1 MAMTPAMT
9 QAQTLAELI
18 TNNRSVKR
26 NISYLETEN
35 NERVVPYAE
44 LYERALGILFHLQK
58 LGARPGDKL
67 IIYLANN
74 EQFLDAFWAGML
86 GGIVPVPV
94 ALGISDE
101 HKHKLLRI
109 ARKLGRPFIY
119 TDRKTL
125 DRIGAFAGGA
135 GEQAT
140 YDGLVSRSFFAEQVA
155 DISKA
160 GKVHEV
166 KADDTAFIQFSS
178 GSTSEPK
185 GIVLTHRNILTNAR
199 GAGEASQWTENDIN
213 LTWMPLT
220 HDMGLIGMHIMMFA
234 HRMQLNVM
242 PTELFIR
249 RPMLWMTF
257 ASRKGVSVTSSPNF
271 GYRHYLKV
279 LGDRAIGDL
288 DLARVRLIYNGAE
301 PISVEL
307 ADEFMA
313 RMAPAKLPRT
323 AMYPVYGL
331 AEATLVVSFP
341 QPPGQMYESIA
352 VNRHE
357 LAVGKQPTTLSKEHP
372 DALSI
377 MAVGQPIP
385 YSLVRIADDSDATL
399 PDHHIGHI
407 LIAGENVT
415 KGYFENPEAND
426 KGFTAAVNDLRWLRT
441 GDLGMM
447 IGGKLYITGRAKE
460 IIFVN
465 GQNYYPHDIES
476 IAIRAEGMELGK
488 VVAAGVRAKG
498 ASTDDLILFVL
509 HRMDMKEFLPLA
521 SQVTRLVNEHTGLE
535 VAHVVPVK
543 RIPKTTSGK
552 IQRHLLEEDYVN
564 GVYAEELAELA
575 SLRAA
580 LEAAGGAKATS
591 SEIERRIKDICDA
604 ALERNIDVNDN
615 LFELGASSLKLIE
628 IHEQMDK
635 VYPGMVD
642 LTELFDFPTISEL
655 SRHLEGK
662 LAATA

>member
-1 MAMTPAMT
+1 MITNAD
-9 QAQTLAELI
+9 TLAELI
-18 TNNRSVKR
+18 AKNRAVKR
-26 NISYLETEN
+26 TISYLETES
-35 NERVVPYAE
+35 NERVVSYGE

-58 LGARPGDKL
+58 LGAKPGDKL

-109 ARKLGRPFIY
+109 AKKLGAPFIY

-125 DRIGAFAGGA
+125 ERIGSFAGPA
-135 GEQAT
+135 GEQTTFDA
-140 YDGLVSRSFFAEQVA
+140 LNSRSFFAEQVD

-160 GKVHEV
+160 GQVHDV
-166 KADDTAFIQFSS
+166 KPNDMAFIQFSS

-185 GIVLTHRNILTNAR
+185 GIVLTHHNILMNAR
-199 GAGEASQWTENDIN
+199 GAGEASKWNENDTN

-220 HDMGLIGMHIMMFA
+220 HDMGLIGMHIMHFA

-249 RPMLWMTF
+249 RPLLWMTF
-257 ASRKGVSVTSSPNF
+257 AARKRATVTSSPNF

-279 LGDRAIGDL
+279 LGDRGVDL
-288 DLARVRLIYNGAE
+288 DLSSLRLVYNGAE

-307 ADEFMA
+307 ADEFMT
-313 RMAPAKLPRT
+313 RLAPAKLART

-341 QPPGQMYESIA
+341 QPPGEPYEAITVS
-352 VNRHE
+352 RHE
-357 LAVGKQPTTLSKEHP
+357 LNVGKQPVPLPASHP

-377 MAVGQPIP
+377 MAVGQPVP
-385 YSLVRIADDSDATL
+385 FSRVRIADDADQAL
-399 PDHHIGHI
+399 AENHIGHI
-407 LIAGENVT
+407 LIAGDNVT
-415 KGYFENPEAND
+415 KGYFENPEANA
-426 KGFTAAVNDLRWLRT
+426 KGFTADGWLRT

-447 IGGKLYITGRAKE
+447 KGGKLFITGRAKE

-476 IAIRAEGMELGK
+476 IAQRADGLELGK
-488 VVAAGVRAKG
+488 VVAAGVRGKG
-498 ASTDDLILFVL
+498 ASTDDLIIFVL
-509 HRMDMKEFLPLA
+509 HRMDMKEFMPIA
-521 SQVTRLVNEHTGLE
+521 AQVTRLVNEHTGLE

-543 RIPKTTSGK
+543 RVPKTTSGK
-552 IQRHLLEEDYVN
+552 IQRGLLADDYVN
-564 GVYAEELAELA
+564 GEFAAEMTEIAA
-575 SLRAA
+575 LRAA
-580 LEAAGGAKATS
+580 AEAAGGAKTTS
-591 SEIERRIKDICDA
+591 GEIEKKIKDICDA

-615 LFELGASSLKLIE
+615 LFEIGASSLKLIE
-628 IHEQMDK
+628 IHEQIDR

-642 LTELFDFPTISEL
+642 LTELFDFPTIAEL

-662 LAATA
+662 LAATV

>member
-1 MAMTPAMT
+1 
-9 QAQTLAELI
+9 
-18 TNNRSVKR
+18 
-26 NISYLETEN
+26 
-35 NERVVPYAE
+35 
-44 LYERALGILFHLQK
+44 
-58 LGARPGDKL
+58 
-67 IIYLANN
+67 
-74 EQFLDAFWAGML
+74 ML

-109 ARKLGRPFIY
+109 ARKLGKPFIY

-140 YDGLVSRSFFAEQVA
+140 YDALASRAFFAEQVD
-155 DISKA
+155 DISRP
-160 GKVHEV
+160 GKVHDV
-166 KADDTAFIQFSS
+166 KPDDMAFIQFSS

-185 GIVLTHRNILTNAR
+185 GVVLTHRNILTNAR
-199 GAGEASQWTENDIN
+199 GAGEASRWNEDDAVV
-213 LTWMPLT
+213 TWMPLT

-234 HRMQLNVM
+234 HRMNLNVM

-249 RPMLWMTF
+249 RPLLWMTF
-257 ASRKGVSVTSSPNF
+257 CTRKQATITSSPNF

-279 LGDRAIGDL
+279 LGDRTPADL
-288 DLARVRLIYNGAE
+288 DLSALRLLYNGAE

-313 RMAPAKLPRT
+313 KLAPQKLRPT

-341 QPPGQMYESIA
+341 QPPGQMYEYIA

-357 LAVGKQPTTLSKEHP
+357 LAVGKQPAPLLKEHP
-372 DALSI
+372 DALTI

-385 YSLVRIADDSDATL
+385 YSEVRIDDDADQEV
-399 PDHHIGHI
+399 PEGHIGHI
-407 LIAGENVT
+407 LIAGDNVT
-415 KGYFENPEAND
+415 KGYFENPEANA
-426 KGFTAAVNDLRWLRT
+426 KGFTGGWLRT

-447 IGGKLYITGRAKE
+447 KGGKLYITGRAKE

-476 IAIRAEGMELGK
+476 IAIRAEGLELGK
-488 VVAAGVRAKG
+488 VVAAGVRPKG

-521 SQVTRLVNEHTGLE
+521 AQITRLVNEHTGLE
-535 VAHVVPVK
+535 VSHVVPVK

-564 GVYAEELAELA
+564 GVYAAELAELA
-575 SLRAA
+575 SLRQQ
-580 LEAAGGAKATS
+580 LEAAGGAKVTS
-591 SEIERRIKDICDA
+591 TEIERRIKDICDA

-615 LFELGASSLKLIE
+615 LFEIGASSLKLIE
-628 IHEQMDK
+628 IHEQMDRI
-635 VYPGMVD
+635 YPGMVD
-642 LTELFDFPTISEL
+642 LTELFDFPTIAEL

-662 LAATA
+662 LAATV

>member
-1 MAMTPAMT
+1 MTMT
-9 QAQTLAELI
+9 KAGTLAELLI
-18 TNNRSVKR
+18 NSRGFKRSINYLESETGERSV
-26 NISYLETEN
+26 S
-35 NERVVPYAE
+35 YAE

-58 LGARPGDKL
+58 LGARPGDKI

-74 EQFLDAFWAGML
+74 EQFLDGFWAGML

-109 ARKLGRPFIY
+109 AKKLGAPFIY

-140 YDGLVSRSFFAEQVA
+140 FDSLKARAFFAETVD
-155 DISKA
+155 DISKP
-160 GKVHEV
+160 GKVHAV
-166 KADDTAFIQFSS
+166 KPEDTAFIQFSS

-185 GIVLTHRNILTNAR
+185 GIVLTHHNILQNAR
-199 GAGEASQWTENDIN
+199 GAGEASLWNENDTN

-249 RPMLWMTF
+249 RPLLWMTF
-257 ASRKGVSVTSSPNF
+257 ASRKKVTVTSSPNF

-279 LGDRAIGDL
+279 LGDRDLGDL
-288 DLARVRLIYNGAE
+288 DLSSLRLVYNGAE

-307 ADEFMA
+307 ADEFMT
-313 RMAPAKLPRT
+313 RLAPAKLRRE

-341 QPPGQMYESIA
+341 QPPGELYEAIS

-357 LAVGKQPTTLSKEHP
+357 LNVGKQPAPVPDGHA

-377 MAVGQPIP
+377 MAVGQPVP
-385 YSLVRIADDSDATL
+385 FSKVRIADDADGEL
-399 PDHHIGHI
+399 PENHIGHI
-407 LIAGENVT
+407 LIAGDNVT
-415 KGYFENPEAND
+415 KGYFENPEANAR
-426 KGFTAAVNDLRWLRT
+426 GFTTDGWLRT

-447 IGGKLYITGRAKE
+447 RGGKLFITGRAKE

-476 IAIRAEGMELGK
+476 IAQRADGLELGK

-498 ASTDDLILFVL
+498 SPTDDLIIFVL
-509 HRMDMKEFLPLA
+509 HRMDMKELMPVA
-521 SQVTRLVNEHTGLE
+521 AQVARLVNEHTGLE

-543 RIPKTTSGK
+543 RVPKTTSGK
-552 IQRHLLEEDYVN
+552 IQRGLLAEDYVN
-564 GVYAEELAELA
+564 GVFAAEMAEIGT
-575 SLRAA
+575 LREQ
-580 LEAAGGAKATS
+580 LQAAGGSKATS
-591 SEIERRIKDICDA
+591 TEIEARIKQICDA

-615 LFELGASSLKLIE
+615 LFEIGASSLKLIE
-628 IHEQMDK
+628 IHEQMDRI
-635 VYPGMVD
+635 YPGMID
-642 LTELFDFPTISEL
+642 LTEMFDFPTIAEL

-662 LAATA
+662 LAATV

>member
-1 MAMTPAMT
+1 MMTKAE
-9 QAQTLAELI
+9 TLGELL

-26 NISYLETEN
+26 TISYLETETS
-35 NERVVPYAE
+35 ERVVSYGE
-44 LYERALGILFHLQK
+44 LYDRALGILFHLQK

-109 ARKLGRPFIY
+109 AKKLGRPFIY
-119 TDRKTL
+119 TDRKTF
-125 DRIGAFAGGA
+125 DRIQAFAGPA
-135 GEQAT
+135 GEQAVF
-140 YDGLVSRSFFAEQVA
+140 DALDERAFFAEQVD
-155 DISKA
+155 DISKP

-166 KADDTAFIQFSS
+166 KPDDMAFIQFSS

-185 GIVLTHRNILTNAR
+185 GIVLTHRNILTNAS
-199 GAGEASQWTENDIN
+199 GAGDASRWNEDDVN

-234 HRMQLNVM
+234 RRMPLNVM

-249 RPMLWMTF
+249 RPLLWMTF
-257 ASRKGVSVTSSPNF
+257 AARKRVTVTSSPNF

-279 LGDRAIGDL
+279 LGDRSVSDL
-288 DLARVRLIYNGAE
+288 DLSSLRLIYNGAE

-307 ADEFMA
+307 AGEFMA
-313 RMAPAKLPRT
+313 RLAPAKLRRE

-341 QPPGQMYESIA
+341 QPPGEMYEYVS
-352 VNRHE
+352 VDRHQ
-357 LAVGKQPTTLSKEHP
+357 LNVGKPPALLPQEHP
-372 DALSI
+372 DALSV

-385 YSLVRIADDSDATL
+385 YSKVRIAGNDDEEL
-399 PDHHIGHI
+399 PENHIGNI
-407 LIAGENVT
+407 LIAGDNVT
-415 KGYFENPEAND
+415 KGYFENPEANTR
-426 KGFTAAVNDLRWLRT
+426 GFTAPGSNGDRWLRT

-447 IGGKLYITGRAKE
+447 KGGKLFITGRAKE

-476 IAIRAEGMELGK
+476 IAIRAEGLELGK
-488 VVAAGVRAKG
+488 VVAAGVRPKG
-498 ASTDDLILFVL
+498 ASTDDLIIFVL
-509 HRMDMKEFLPLA
+509 HRMDMTEFMPVA
-521 SQVTRLVNEHTGLE
+521 SEVTRLVNEHTGLE

-564 GVYAEELAELA
+564 GVYAAELAELA

-580 LEAAGGAKATS
+580 AEAAGGKKVTS
-591 SEIERRIKDICDA
+591 TEIERQIKEICDA

-615 LFELGASSLKLIE
+615 LFEIGASSLKLIE
-628 IHEQMDK
+628 IHEQIDRS
-635 VYPGMVD
+635 YPGRVD
-642 LTELFDFPTISEL
+642 LTELFDFPTIAEL

-662 LAATA
+662 LAATV

>member
-1 MAMTPAMT
+1 MMTKAE
-9 QAQTLAELI
+9 TLAELI
-18 TNNRSVKR
+18 TLHRGVKR
-26 NISYLETEN
+26 VVSYLETESS
-35 NERVVPYAE
+35 ERVVTYAE

-58 LGARPGDKL
+58 LGAKPGDKL

-109 ARKLGRPFIY
+109 AKKLGKPFIY

-125 DRIGAFAGGA
+125 ERISAFAGPA
-135 GEQAT
+135 GEQAVF
-140 YDGLVSRSFFAEQVA
+140 DGLNSRAFFAEQVE

-160 GKVHEV
+160 GKVHDV
-166 KADDTAFIQFSS
+166 KPDDMAFIQFSS

-185 GIVLTHRNILTNAR
+185 GVVLTHRNILTNSR
-199 GAGEASQWTENDIN
+199 GAGMASGWNENDTTV
-213 LTWMPLT
+213 TWMPLT
-220 HDMGLIGMHIMMFA
+220 HDMGLIGMHIMQFA
-234 HRMQLNVM
+234 HRMNIHHM
-242 PTELFIR
+242 PTDLFIR
-249 RPMLWMTF
+249 RPLLWMTF
-257 ASRKGVSVTSSPNF
+257 CERKRATITSSPNF

-279 LGDRAIGDL
+279 LGDRDVGNL
-288 DLARVRLIYNGAE
+288 DLSSVRLIFNGAE

-307 ADEFMA
+307 VEEFMD
-313 RMAPAKLPRT
+313 RLAPTKLKRT

-331 AEATLVVSFP
+331 AEATLCVSFP
-341 QPPGQMYESIA
+341 QPPEQLYESIA
-352 VNRHE
+352 VDRHVLNVGVQPRL
-357 LAVGKQPTTLSKEHP
+357 LARDHQ

-377 MAVGQPIP
+377 MSVGQPIP
-385 YSLVRIADDSDATL
+385 LSETRIAGDDDQPL
-399 PDHHIGHI
+399 PENHIGHI
-407 LIAGENVT
+407 QIKGDHVT
-415 KGYFENPEAND
+415 KGYYENPEANAA
-426 KGFTAAVNDLRWLRT
+426 GFTADGWLRT
-441 GDLGMM
+441 GDLGMLKD
-447 IGGKLYITGRAKE
+447 GKLYITGRAKE

-465 GQNYYPHDIES
+465 GQNYFPHDIES
-476 IAIRAEGMELGK
+476 IAIRAEGLELGK
-488 VVAAGVRAKG
+488 VVAAGVRPKG

-509 HRMDMKEFLPLA
+509 HRMDMKEFLPQA
-521 SQVTRLVNEHTGLE
+521 MQVARLVNEHTGLE

-552 IQRHLLEEDYVN
+552 IQRHLLEDDYLN
-564 GVYAEELAELA
+564 GVYAAEL
-575 SLRAA
+575 SELDTLRAA
-580 LEAAGGAKATS
+580 AQAAGEVKATS
-591 SEIERRIKDICDA
+591 TEIERRIKDICDG

-615 LFELGASSLKLIE
+615 LFEIGASSLKLIE
-628 IHEQMDK
+628 IHEQIDRAW
-635 VYPGMVD
+635 PGLVD

>member
-1 MAMTPAMT
+1 MTMTPNMT
-9 QAQTLAELI
+9 SAQTLAELLA
-18 TNNRSVKR
+18 NNRTVKR
-26 NISYLETEN
+26 TISYLETEN
-35 NERVVPYAE
+35 AERVVSYGE

-109 ARKLGRPFIY
+109 AKKLGQPFIY
-119 TDRKTL
+119 TDKKTL
-125 DRIGAFAGGA
+125 ERIGAFAGGA
-135 GEQAT
+135 GEQST
-140 YDGLVSRSFFAEQVA
+140 YDSLASRSFFAENVA
-155 DISKA
+155 DISRA
-160 GKVHEV
+160 GKVHDV
-166 KADDTAFIQFSS
+166 KPDDTAFIQFSS

-185 GIVLTHRNILTNAR
+185 GIVLTHRNILVNSR
-199 GAGEASQWTENDIN
+199 GAGEASLWNENDVN

-249 RPMLWMTF
+249 RPLLWMTF
-257 ASRKGVSVTSSPNF
+257 ASRKGVTVTSSPNF

-279 LGDRAIGDL
+279 LGDRPLGDL
-288 DLARVRLIYNGAE
+288 DLSRVRLIYNGAE

-313 RMAPAKLPRT
+313 RLAPAQLKRT

-341 QPPGQMYESIA
+341 QPPGEMYEWVS

-357 LAVGKQPTTLSKEHP
+357 LAVGRQPAPLLREHP

-385 YSLVRIADDSDATL
+385 YSKVRIADDGDQEVREG
-399 PDHHIGHI
+399 HIGHV
-407 LIAGENVT
+407 LIAGDNVT
-415 KGYFENPEAND
+415 RGYYENPEANA
-426 KGFTAAVNDLRWLRT
+426 KGFTSDGWLRT
-441 GDLGMM
+441 GDLGMVK
-447 IGGKLYITGRAKE
+447 GGKLYITGRAKE

-465 GQNYYPHDIES
+465 GQNYFPHDIES
-476 IAIRAEGMELGK
+476 VAIRAEGMELGK
-488 VVAAGVRAKG
+488 VVAAGVRPKG
-498 ASTDDLILFVL
+498 GSTDELVLFVL
-509 HRMDMKEFLPLA
+509 HRMDVKEFLPIA
-521 SQVTRLVNEHTGLE
+521 SQLTRMVNEHTGLE

-552 IQRHLLEEDYVN
+552 IQRHLLEEDFVN
-564 GVYAEELAELA
+564 GVYAAELAELDA
-575 SLRAA
+575 LRAQ
-580 LEAAGGAKATS
+580 LEAAGGARVTS
-591 SEIERRIKDICDA
+591 TEIERRIKDICDA
-604 ALERNIDVNDN
+604 ALDRNIDVNDN
-615 LFELGASSLKLIE
+615 LFEIGASSLKLIE
-628 IHEQMDK
+628 IHEQIDK
-635 VYPGMVD
+635 LYPGMVD
-642 LTELFDFPTISEL
+642 LTELFDFPTIAEL
-655 SRHLEGK
+655 SGHLEGK
-662 LAATA
+662 LAATV

>member
-1 MAMTPAMT
+1 MTPTLTHAE
-9 QAQTLAELI
+9 TLAELL
-18 TNNRSVKR
+18 TKNRTVKR
-26 NISYLETEN
+26 SITYLEGEN
-35 NERVVPYAE
+35 AERVVGYDE
-44 LYERALGILFHLQK
+44 LHARALGILFHLQK
-58 LGARPGDKL
+58 LGAKPGDKL
-67 IIYLANN
+67 ILYLANN

-109 ARKLGRPFIY
+109 AKKLGKPFIY
-119 TDRKTL
+119 TDKKTL

-140 YDGLVSRSFFAEQVA
+140 YDALASRSFFAENVS

-160 GKVHEV
+160 GQVHAV
-166 KADDTAFIQFSS
+166 KPDDMAFIQFSS

-185 GIVLTHRNILTNAR
+185 GIVLTHRNILVNTR
-199 GAGEASQWTENDIN
+199 GAGEAALWNENDTN

-234 HRMQLNVM
+234 HRMQLNLM

-249 RPMLWMTF
+249 RPLLWMTF
-257 ASRKGVSVTSSPNF
+257 ASRKGVTVTSSPNF

-279 LGDRAIGDL
+279 LGDRTVEEL
-288 DLARVRLIYNGAE
+288 DLSRVRAIYNGAE

-307 ADEFMA
+307 ANEFMD
-313 RMAPAKLPRT
+313 RMAPGKLKRT
-323 AMYPVYGL
+323 AMNPVYGL

-341 QPPGQMYESIA
+341 KPGDMYESIA

-357 LAVGKQPTTLSKEHP
+357 LAVGKQPAGLPAPHA

-377 MAVGQPIP
+377 MAVGYPIP
-385 YSLVRIADDSDATL
+385 YCNVRIADDADQAL
-399 PDHHIGHI
+399 PENHIGHI
-407 LIAGENVT
+407 LISGDNVT
-415 KGYFENPEAND
+415 KGYYENPEANA
-426 KGFTAAVNDLRWLRT
+426 KGFTAPDPDGQQWLRT

-447 IGGKLYITGRAKE
+447 KGGKLYITGRAKE

-476 IAIRAEGMELGK
+476 IAIRADGLELGK

-509 HRMDMKEFLPLA
+509 HRMDMKEFQPIA
-521 SQVTRLVNEHTGLE
+521 AQVARLVNEHTGLE

-543 RIPKTTSGK
+543 RVPKTTSGK
-552 IQRHLLEEDYVN
+552 IQRHLLEEDYFN
-564 GVYAEELAELA
+564 GVYAAELTELAA
-575 SLRAA
+575 LRAA
-580 LEAAGGAKATS
+580 QEAAGGVKVTS
-591 SEIERRIKDICDA
+591 NEIERKIKDVCDA

-615 LFELGASSLKLIE
+615 LFEIGASSLKLIE
-628 IHEQMDK
+628 IHEQIDRI
-635 VYPGMVD
+635 YPGLVD
-642 LTELFDFPTISEL
+642 LTEMFDFPTISEL

>member
-1 MAMTPAMT
+1 MTMT
-9 QAQTLAELI
+9 KADTLAELLA
-18 TNNRSVKR
+18 NNRSVKR
-26 NISYLETEN
+26 SITYLETET
-35 NERVVPYAE
+35 NERVVSYGE
-44 LYERALGILFHLQK
+44 LYDRALGILFHLQK

-109 ARKLGRPFIY
+109 AKKLGRPFIY

-125 DRIGAFAGGA
+125 DRIGAFAGPA

-140 YDGLVSRSFFAEQVA
+140 FDSLSGRAFFAEQVD

-160 GKVHEV
+160 GRIHDV
-166 KADDTAFIQFSS
+166 KPDDMAFIQFSS

-185 GIVLTHRNILTNAR
+185 GIVLTHRNILTNSL
-199 GAGEASQWTENDIN
+199 GAGDASRWTEDDVN

-234 HRMQLNVM
+234 RRMQLNVM

-249 RPMLWMTF
+249 RPLLWMTF
-257 ASRKGVSVTSSPNF
+257 AARKKVTVTSSPNF

-279 LGDRAIGDL
+279 LGDRSVDL
-288 DLARVRLIYNGAE
+288 DLSSLRLIYNGAE

-307 ADEFMA
+307 AEEFMT
-313 RMAPAKLPRT
+313 RLAPAKLRRT

-341 QPPGQMYESIA
+341 QPPGEMYEYVS
-352 VNRHE
+352 VDRHE
-357 LAVGKQPTTLSKEHP
+357 LNVGKQPAPLLKEHP

-385 YSLVRIADDSDATL
+385 YSKVRIAGDDDQEL
-399 PDHHIGHI
+399 PENHIGHI
-407 LIAGENVT
+407 LIAGDNVT
-415 KGYFENPEAND
+415 KGYFENPEANA
-426 KGFTAAVNDLRWLRT
+426 KGFTAPDADGTRWLRT

-447 IGGKLYITGRAKE
+447 KGGKLFITGRAKE

-476 IAIRAEGMELGK
+476 IAIRAEGLELGK
-488 VVAAGVRAKG
+488 VVAAGVRPKG
-498 ASTDDLILFVL
+498 ASTDDLIIFVL
-509 HRMDMKEFLPLA
+509 HRMDMKEFMPVA
-521 SQVTRLVNEHTGLE
+521 SAVTRLVNEHTGLE

-543 RIPKTTSGK
+543 RVPKTTSGK

-564 GVYAEELAELA
+564 GVYAAELAELA
-575 SLRAA
+575 ALRAA
-580 LEAAGGAKATS
+580 AEAAGGAKVTS
-591 SEIERRIKDICDA
+591 TEIERQIKDICDA

-615 LFELGASSLKLIE
+615 LFEIGASSLKLIE
-628 IHEQMDK
+628 IHEQIDRL
-635 VYPGMVD
+635 YPGQVD
-642 LTELFDFPTISEL
+642 LTELFDFPTIAEL

-662 LAATA
+662 LTAT

>member
-1 MAMTPAMT
+1 MTMT
-9 QAQTLAELI
+9 KAETLAELLA
-18 TNNRSVKR
+18 NNRSVKR
-26 NISYLETEN
+26 SISYLETETS
-35 NERVVPYAE
+35 ERVVSYGE
-44 LYERALGILFHLQK
+44 LHDRALGILFHLQK

-125 DRIGAFAGGA
+125 ERIGTFAGPA
-135 GEQAT
+135 GEQDAFNNLQT
-140 YDGLVSRSFFAEQVA
+140 RAFFAEQVD
-155 DISKA
+155 DISKP
-160 GKVHEV
+160 GKVHDV
-166 KADDTAFIQFSS
+166 KPDDTAFIQFSS

-185 GIVLTHRNILTNAR
+185 GIVLTHRNIIANAT
-199 GAGEASQWTENDIN
+199 GAGDASRWNEDDVN

-234 HRMQLNVM
+234 RRMQLNVI

-249 RPMLWMTF
+249 RPLLWMTF
-257 ASRKGVSVTSSPNF
+257 AARKRATVTSSPNF
-271 GYRHYLKV
+271 GFRHYLKV
-279 LGDRAIGDL
+279 LGDRQVDL
-288 DLARVRLIYNGAE
+288 DLSSLRLIYNGAE

-307 ADEFMA
+307 AEEFMT
-313 RMAPAKLPRT
+313 RLAPAKLRRT

-341 QPPGQMYESIA
+341 QPPGEMYEYVS
-352 VNRHE
+352 VDRHE
-357 LAVGKQPTTLSKEHP
+357 LNVGKPPALLPKEHP

-385 YSLVRIADDSDATL
+385 YSKVRIAGDGDKEL
-399 PDHHIGHI
+399 PENHIGHI
-407 LIAGENVT
+407 LISGDNVT
-415 KGYFENPEAND
+415 KGYFENPEANA
-426 KGFTAAVNDLRWLRT
+426 KGFTDPDSNEIRWLRT

-447 IGGKLYITGRAKE
+447 RGGKLFITGRAKE

-476 IAIRAEGMELGK
+476 IAIRAEGLELGK
-488 VVAAGVRAKG
+488 VVAAGVRPKG
-498 ASTDDLILFVL
+498 ASTDDLIIFVL
-509 HRMDMKEFLPLA
+509 HRMDMKEFMPVA

-543 RIPKTTSGK
+543 RVPKTTSGK

-564 GVYAEELAELA
+564 GVYAAELNELGE
-575 SLRAA
+575 LRAA
-580 LEAAGGAKATS
+580 AEAAGGAKVTS
-591 SEIERRIKDICDA
+591 SELERQIKDICDA

-615 LFELGASSLKLIE
+615 LFEIGASSLKLIE
-628 IHEQMDK
+628 IHEQIDRI
-635 VYPGMVD
+635 YPGMVD
-642 LTELFDFPTISEL
+642 LTELFDFPTIAEL

>member
-1 MAMTPAMT
+1 MMTH
-9 QAQTLAELI
+9 AQTLAELI
-18 TNNRSVKR
+18 QANRGAQR
-26 NISYLETEN
+26 TLTYLEGEN
-35 NERVVPYAE
+35 SERVVPYAE
-44 LYERALGILFHLQK
+44 MYERALGILFHLQK

-67 IIYLANN
+67 ILYLSSN

-109 ARKLGRPFIY
+109 ARKLGKPFIY

-125 DRIGAFAGGA
+125 DRVGSFAGPA

-140 YDGLVSRSFFAEQVA
+140 YDGLAARAFFAESIS
-155 DISKA
+155 DISRA
-160 GKVHEV
+160 GQPHAVQP
-166 KADDTAFIQFSS
+166 DDTCFIQFSS

-185 GIVLTHRNILTNAR
+185 GIVLTHRNILVNSR
-199 GAGEASQWTENDIN
+199 GAGLAANWNENDTN
-213 LTWMPLT
+213 VTWMPLT

-234 HRMQLNVM
+234 HRMNMNLM

-249 RPMLWMTF
+249 RPLLWMTF
-257 ASRKGVSVTSSPNF
+257 CARKRATVTSSPNF

-279 LGDRAIGDL
+279 LGDRPLGDM
-288 DLARVRLIYNGAE
+288 DLSCVRSIFNGAE

-313 RMAPAKLPRT
+313 RLAPAKLRRT

-341 QPPGQMYESIA
+341 QPHGQMYESIA
-352 VNRHE
+352 VDRHQ
-357 LAVGKQPTTLSKEHP
+357 LNVGSSPSLLDKDSP
-372 DALSI
+372 DALSL
-377 MAVGQPIP
+377 MAVGQSVP
-385 YSLVRIADDSDATL
+385 YNFLRIADDADREL
-399 PDHHIGHI
+399 PENHVGHI
-407 LIAGENVT
+407 QISGDNVT
-415 KGYFENPEAND
+415 RGYYENPEANA
-426 KGFTAAVNDLRWLRT
+426 KGFTAPDATGKSWLRT
-441 GDLGMM
+441 GDLGM
-447 IGGKLYITGRAKE
+447 IRGGKLFITGRAKE

-465 GQNYYPHDIES
+465 GQNYFPHDIES
-476 IAIRAEGMELGK
+476 IAIRAEGLELGK
-488 VVAAGVRAKG
+488 VVAAGVRRKG
-498 ASTDDLILFVL
+498 ASTDDLILFIL

-521 SQVTRLVNEHTGLE
+521 TQAARLVNEHTGLE

-564 GVYAEELAELA
+564 GVNDADLAELA
-575 SLRAA
+575 ALRAQLA
-580 LEAAGGAKATS
+580 AAGGSTATS
-591 SEIERRIKDICDA
+591 TDIERQLKDICDA

-628 IHEQMDK
+628 IHEQIDR
-635 VYPGMVD
+635 VYPGQVD
-642 LTELFDFPTISEL
+642 LTELFDFPTIAEL
-655 SRHLEGK
+655 SRHLESK
-662 LAATA
+662 MAALA

>member
-1 MAMTPAMT
+1 MITN
-9 QAQTLAELI
+9 AQTLAELI
-18 TNNRSVKR
+18 TANKTVKR
-26 NISYLETEN
+26 SISYLESESS
-35 NERVVPYAE
+35 ERVVSYGE

-109 ARKLGRPFIY
+109 AKKLGTPFIY

-125 DRIGAFAGGA
+125 ERIGSFAGPA
-135 GEQAT
+135 GEQAVF
-140 YDGLVSRSFFAEQVA
+140 DALNSRSFFAEQVD

-160 GKVHEV
+160 GQVHAVRPE
-166 KADDTAFIQFSS
+166 DTAFIQFSS

-185 GIVLTHRNILTNAR
+185 GIVLTHDNILKNAR
-199 GAGEASQWTENDIN
+199 GAGEASKWNESDVNI
-213 LTWMPLT
+213 TWMPLT

-249 RPMLWMTF
+249 RPLLWMTF
-257 ASRKGVSVTSSPNF
+257 AARKGATVTSSPNF

-279 LGDRAIGDL
+279 LGDRTVGEL
-288 DLARVRLIYNGAE
+288 DLSKLRLVYNGAE

-307 ADEFMA
+307 AEEFMA
-313 RMAPAKLPRT
+313 RLAPAKLRPT

-341 QPPGQMYESIA
+341 QPPGEMYQALS

-357 LAVGKQPTTLSKEHP
+357 LSVGKQPVPLPAGHA

-377 MAVGQPIP
+377 MAVGQPVP
-385 YSLVRIADDSDATL
+385 YSRVRIADDADKEL
-399 PDHHIGHI
+399 PENHIGHI
-407 LIAGENVT
+407 LIAGDNVT
-415 KGYFENPEAND
+415 KGYFENPEANAR
-426 KGFTAAVNDLRWLRT
+426 GFTSDGWLRT

-447 IGGKLYITGRAKE
+447 KGGKLFITGRAKE

-476 IAIRAEGMELGK
+476 IAQRADGLELGK
-488 VVAAGVRAKG
+488 VVAAGVRPRG
-498 ASTDDLILFVL
+498 ASTDDLIIFVL
-509 HRMDMKEFLPLA
+509 HRMDMKEFMPVA
-521 SQVTRLVNEHTGLE
+521 AQVTRLVNEHTGLE

-543 RIPKTTSGK
+543 RVPKTTSGK
-552 IQRHLLEEDYVN
+552 IQRGLLAEDYVN
-564 GVYAEELAELA
+564 GEFAAEMTEIAA
-575 SLRAA
+575 LRAQ
-580 LEAAGGAKATS
+580 LEAAGGARTTS
-591 SEIERRIKDICDA
+591 SEIERKIKDICDA

-615 LFELGASSLKLIE
+615 LFEIGASSLKLIE
-628 IHEQMDK
+628 IHEQIDRI
-635 VYPGMVD
+635 YPGMVD
-642 LTELFDFPTISEL
+642 LTELFDYPTIAEL

-662 LAATA
+662 LAATV

>member
-1 MAMTPAMT
+1 MTMTPAD
-9 QAQTLAELI
+9 TLAELI
-18 TNNRSVKR
+18 TKNRSVKR
-26 NISYLETEN
+26 TISYLEGESS
-35 NERVVPYAE
+35 ERVVSYGE

-58 LGARPGDKL
+58 LGAKPGDKL
-67 IIYLANN
+67 IIYLGNN
-74 EQFLDAFWAGML
+74 EQFIDAFWAGML
-86 GGIVPVPV
+86 GGIVPVPI

-109 ARKLGRPFIY
+109 AKKLGTPFIY

-125 DRIGAFAGGA
+125 DRIGAFAGPA

-140 YDGLVSRSFFAEQVA
+140 FDALKSRAFFAEAVD
-155 DISKA
+155 DISRA
-160 GKVHEV
+160 GQLHPVR
-166 KADDTAFIQFSS
+166 ADDMAFIQFSS

-199 GAGEASQWTENDIN
+199 GAGEASRWGEQDIN
-213 LTWMPLT
+213 LSWMPLT
-220 HDMGLIGMHIMMFA
+220 HDMGLIGMHIMMFG

-249 RPMLWMTF
+249 RPLLWMNF
-257 ASRKGVSVTSSPNF
+257 AARKGVTITSSPNF
-271 GYRHYLKV
+271 GFRHYLKV
-279 LGDRAIGDL
+279 LGDRAPGDL
-288 DLARVRLIYNGAE
+288 DLSKLRLIYNGAE

-307 ADEFMA
+307 AEEFMA
-313 RMAPAKLPRT
+313 RLAPAKLKRS

-341 QPPGQMYESIA
+341 QPPGEMYEYIT

-357 LAVGKQPTTLSKEHP
+357 LAVGKRPSPLPREHA
-372 DALSI
+372 DALAI

-385 YSLVRIADDSDATL
+385 YSHVRIADDADQEV
-399 PDHHIGHI
+399 PEGHVGHV
-407 LIAGENVT
+407 LISGDNVT
-415 KGYFENPEAND
+415 KGYYENPEANARGYTQPD
-426 KGFTAAVNDLRWLRT
+426 ASGQRWLRT
-441 GDLGMM
+441 GDLGLMQ
-447 IGGKLYITGRAKE
+447 GGKVFITGRAKE

-476 IAIRAEGMELGK
+476 IAIRAEGLELGK

-521 SQVTRLVNEHTGLE
+521 AQVARLVNEHTGLE

-543 RIPKTTSGK
+543 RVPKTTSGK

-564 GVYAEELAELA
+564 GVYAAELAELA
-575 SLRAA
+575 ALRQQ
-580 LEAAGGAKATS
+580 LEAAGGARLTS
-591 SEIERRIKDICDA
+591 NEIERKLKDICDA
-604 ALERNIDVNDN
+604 ALEKNIDVNDN
-615 LFELGASSLKLIE
+615 LFDIGASSLKLIE
-628 IHEQMDK
+628 IHEQIDRN
-635 VYPGMVD
+635 YPGLVD
-642 LTELFDFPTISEL
+642 LTELFDFPTIAEL
-655 SRHLEGK
+655 AKHLETK
-662 LAATA
+662 IAATA

>member
-1 MAMTPAMT
+1 MMTKAE
-9 QAQTLAELI
+9 TLAELLV
-18 TNNRSVKR
+18 NNRGAR
-26 NISYLETEN
+26 RTISYLEGEN
-35 NERVVPYAE
+35 NERVLTYAE
-44 LYERALGILFHLQK
+44 LHERALGILFHLQK
-58 LGARPGDKL
+58 IGARPGDKL
-67 IIYLANN
+67 ILYLSNN

-135 GEQAT
+135 SEQET
-140 YDGLVSRSFFAEQVA
+140 FDNLQSRAFFAEDVA
-155 DISKA
+155 DISRA
-160 GKVHEV
+160 GQVHAV
-166 KADDTAFIQFSS
+166 RPDDTAFIQFSS

-185 GIVLTHRNILTNAR
+185 GVVLTHRNILVNSR
-199 GAGEASQWTENDIN
+199 GAGLAANWNENDTN
-213 LTWMPLT
+213 VTWMPLT

-234 HRMQLNVM
+234 HRMNMNIM

-249 RPMLWMTF
+249 RPLLWMTF
-257 ASRKGVSVTSSPNF
+257 CARKQATVTSSPNF

-279 LGDRAIGDL
+279 LGDRPVGDI
-288 DLARVRLIYNGAE
+288 DLSSVRSIFNGAE

-307 ADEFMA
+307 CDEFME
-313 RMAPAKLPRT
+313 RLAPAKLRRT

-341 QPPGQMYESIA
+341 QPYGQMYEFVS
-352 VNRHE
+352 VDRHT
-357 LAVGKQPTTLSKEHP
+357 LNVGSTPAPLPPEHG
-372 DALSI
+372 DALSL
-377 MAVGQPIP
+377 MAVGQAVP
-385 YSLVRIADDSDATL
+385 YCNLRIADDADQVL
-399 PDHHIGHI
+399 PEGKVGHI
-407 LIAGENVT
+407 QISGDNVT
-415 KGYFENPEAND
+415 LGYYENPEANAQ
-426 KGFTAAVNDLRWLRT
+426 GFTAPDSSGVRWLRT

-447 IGGKLYITGRAKE
+447 NGGRLFVTGRAKE

-465 GQNYYPHDIES
+465 GQNYFPHDIES

-488 VVAAGVRAKG
+488 VVAAGVRPRHG
-498 ASTDDLILFVL
+498 STDDLIIFVL
-509 HRMDMKEFLPLA
+509 HRMDMKEFLPIA
-521 SQVTRLVNEHTGLE
+521 TQISRLVNEHTGLE

-552 IQRHLLEEDYVN
+552 IQRHLLEEDYIN
-564 GVYAEELAELA
+564 GGQDTELAELA
-575 SLRAA
+575 SLRAQ
-580 LEAAGGAKATS
+580 LEAAGGTRATS
-591 SEIERRIKDICDA
+591 SDIERRLKEICDG
-604 ALERNIDVNDN
+604 ALERNVDVHDN

-628 IHEQMDK
+628 IHEQIDR

-642 LTELFDFPTISEL
+642 LTELFDFPTIADL
-655 SRHLEGK
+655 SRHLETK